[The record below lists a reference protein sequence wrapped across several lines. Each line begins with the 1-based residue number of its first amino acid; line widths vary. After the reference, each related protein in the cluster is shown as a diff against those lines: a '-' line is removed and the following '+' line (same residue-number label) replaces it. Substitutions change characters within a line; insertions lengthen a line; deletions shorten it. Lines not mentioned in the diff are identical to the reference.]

1 MINYLKNVFNNV
13 LMVTMALA
21 LTTYVNNAI
30 KDVINVKIKQIF
42 LARNAEFLLFL
53 VYNIIYSHIRLL
65 VVLHV
70 LKAILKH

>member
-13 LMVTMALA
+13 LMVTIALA

-42 LARNAEFLLFL
+42 LAPNAEFLLFL

-70 LKAILKH
+70 L